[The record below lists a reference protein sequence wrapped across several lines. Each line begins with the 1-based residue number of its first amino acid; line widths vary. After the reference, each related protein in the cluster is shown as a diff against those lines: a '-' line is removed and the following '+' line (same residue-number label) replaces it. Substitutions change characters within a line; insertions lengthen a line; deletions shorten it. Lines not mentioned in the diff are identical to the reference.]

1 MITDLPQDMEI
12 ARKKHLKPEQ
22 MELSDVF
29 NIVFS
34 NLQFFFFFFGQYDVK
49 AALSIASFK
58 IGSLGTSLT
67 RKQQLC
73 KLSNETEIGRWFI

>member
-34 NLQFFFFFFGQYDVK
+34 NLQFFFFFGQYDVK
-49 AALSIASFK
+49 AALSIASFR
-58 IGSLGTSLT
+58 IGSLATSLT
-67 RKQQLC
+67 HKQQLC